1 MPGSQVEVND
11 IKNSFERGESD
22 ATAVLLLRRSP
33 VFVTPMVDSD
43 CSSGEDPLIDD
54 QNEHD
59 INSVAGVL
67 KLYFRGLEN
76 PLFPKE
82 CFLDFISTISES
94 QAAQIIQKRH
104 GQNTPCTLLSIPL
117 LLTWKHMQEQH
128 LEAIRGSL
136 RPFTSKWGC
145 VTLLRSFNTELF
157 PCCFYS
163 NGLITSSAS
172 QVWGDTE
179 RGGVPCQTAPHYMF
193 WCFLF
198 SSRRVLVNLSSQ
210 PAALCVSELESGAE
224 RAHHIQQIVATLPHT
239 VIIVMRYLFAFL
251 NQ

>member
-1 MPGSQVEVND
+1 MEVND

-22 ATAVLLLRRSP
+22 ATAVLLLRRSR

-94 QAAQIIQKRH
+94 QAAKIIQKRH
-104 GQNTPCTLLSIPL
+104 GWDCGRENTPCALLSIPL
-117 LLTWKHMQEQH
+117 LPMWKHIQEQH
-128 LEAIRGSL
+128 MEAITGSL

-145 VTLLRSFNTELF
+145 VTLLRSFTTELF

-172 QVWGDTE
+172 RVWGDTE
-179 RGGVPCQTAPHYMF
+179 GGGGGVPCQTAPHYMF
-193 WCFLF
+193 LCFLF
-198 SSRRVLVNLSSQ
+198 SSRRVSVRS
-210 PAALCVSELESGAE
+210 V
-224 RAHHIQQIVATLPHT
+224 
-239 VIIVMRYLFAFL
+239 
-251 NQ
+251 